1 MLLVTEYDCTA
12 DPPSVSGVV
21 HDTRALDAVGASMV
35 RSRGADGFANG
46 MTSAEAVL
54 VDASIAAA
62 EVMVTIFVSYSFV
75 GSKLVNCAD
84 RAMVVSE
91 RTTFDAEA
99 VGVSEETLLERA
111 VRDCTVTGLPND
123 PPRSRMDTSY
133 LVKTP
138 SP

>member
-1 MLLVTEYDCTA
+1 MLLVAMYDCTA

-54 VDASIAAA
+54 VDASTAAA
-62 EVMVTIFVSYSFV
+62 EVMVTIFVSYSFE
-75 GSKLVNCAD
+75 GSRLVNCAL
-84 RAMVVSE
+84 RATVVSE
-91 RTTFDAEA
+91 RTTLDVEA
-99 VGVSEETLLERA
+99 TGVPEETLVERA
-111 VRDCTVTGLPND
+111 VRDCTVTGLPKE
-123 PPRSRMDTSY
+123 PPRSRIDTSY